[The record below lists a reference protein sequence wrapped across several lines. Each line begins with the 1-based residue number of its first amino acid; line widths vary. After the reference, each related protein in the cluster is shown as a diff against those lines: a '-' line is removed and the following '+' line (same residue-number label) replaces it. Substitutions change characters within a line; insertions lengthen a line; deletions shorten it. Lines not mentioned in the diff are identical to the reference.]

1 MQLSNNCALGR
12 ARATLRSGTRAGA
25 GRAQRMIALAGD
37 TRDQSL
43 VLSEGY

>member
-1 MQLSNNCALGR
+1 MQLSNNRALGR
-12 ARATLRSGTRAGA
+12 ARATLCSGARTGA
-25 GRAQRMIALAGD
+25 GRSQRMIALAGD